1 MRFFASLTKYCAIAH
16 TVAEIPVVVENAF
29 KAMRNGRP
37 GPTVL
42 EFPMD
47 VVTGEGEVQIP
58 TRVERDELPPPDDAD
73 LSTAV
78 ETIRNAKMPLIFAGS
93 AVYHANARNE
103 LRLLA
108 EKLNAPVIVT
118 RNGKGVL
125 SEGPSTGVTN
135 LLRLPRTRG
144 TPTERLFNRYRTT
157 LYLY

>member
-1 MRFFASLTKYCAIAH
+1 MANTRVRCFTVWIRCGFLSRLPSTCAIAH
-16 TVAEIPVVVENAF
+16 TVTEIPVVVENAF

-47 VVTGEGEVQIP
+47 VVTGEGDVRIP
-58 TRVERDELPPPDDAD
+58 PRVERAELPPPDDAA

-93 AVYHANARNE
+93 AVFHANARNE

-118 RNGKGVL
+118 PQWK
-125 SEGPSTGVTN
+125 
-135 LLRLPRTRG
+135 RG
-144 TPTERLFNRYRTT
+144 FV
-157 LYLY
+157 